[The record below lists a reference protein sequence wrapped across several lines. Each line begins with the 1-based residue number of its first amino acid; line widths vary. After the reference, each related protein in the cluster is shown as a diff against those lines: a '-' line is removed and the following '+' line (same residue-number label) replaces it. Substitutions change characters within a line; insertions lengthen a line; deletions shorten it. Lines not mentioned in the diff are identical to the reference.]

1 MVRPMADPLEYLN
14 LESLARL
21 TNRLQDLIARRL
33 WLKVVVG
40 MVLGIGTGLLL
51 GPEVQLLPTEW
62 SRLIVSWLALPGQLF
77 LALIQMIV
85 IPLVFAS
92 VVRGLTASENMEQL
106 RSMGLRALGFFV
118 ITTVVATVVGIGLA
132 LLLRPGVGMDAE
144 AIQREL
150 GGGVSI
156 SPSEDVA
163 QLPSLGEVP
172 EALTGLLPA
181 NPLAS
186 IAGGDML
193 QIILFAVL
201 MGVALL
207 SMPPD
212 KSAPLYDLL
221 GSLQDV
227 SMTVVKWAMR
237 LAPLAVFGLMAKL
250 TASVGLSTL
259 AGMGAYVGVV
269 LLGLLVLMI
278 GYLVLMWLTDS
289 LSPWRFLQ
297 HTKEL
302 LLLAFSTSSSAAV
315 MPLSIRTVRS
325 FEIRETTARFVIPLG
340 ATINMTGTALYQGV
354 ATVFMAQVFGVDLG
368 PTSLLL
374 VVVTAVAASIGS
386 PATPGV
392 GMVILATVA
401 QSVGIP
407 AAGVVLLIGVDRI
420 LDMSR
425 TVVNVTG
432 DVAACLV
439 LEPGRQGRSIAD
451 KPVPDLGIEE
461 EEAQAEAEQPAEPRT
476 PAPESAEPSPDAT

>member
-1 MVRPMADPLEYLN
+1 MPQPLEFLD
-14 LESLARL
+14 LPSLARL
-21 TNRLQDLIARRL
+21 TNRLQDLIAGRL
-33 WLKVVVG
+33 WLKVLVA
-40 MVLGIGTGLLL
+40 MALGIGTGLLL
-51 GPEVQLLPTEW
+51 GPEVQLLPARI
-62 SRLIVSWLALPGQLF
+62 SRLVVSWLALPGQLF
-77 LALIQMIV
+77 LSLIRMIV

-92 VVRGLTASENMEQL
+92 VVRGLTASEDMNQL
-106 RSMGLRALGFFV
+106 RSMGLRALGFFLL
-118 ITTVVATVVGIGLA
+118 TTVLATGLGIGLA
-132 LLLRPGVGMDAE
+132 LLLQPGAGMNAE
-144 AIQREL
+144 TIIAEL
-150 GGGVSI
+150 GTGAVVTTAETT
-156 SPSEDVA
+156 PS
-163 QLPSLGEVP
+163 LPGLGEVP
-172 EALTGLLPA
+172 AALTGLLPT

-186 IAGGDML
+186 LAGGEML
-193 QIILFAVL
+193 QIILFAVI

-207 SMPPD
+207 SMPTE

-269 LLGLLVLMI
+269 LLGLLILML
-278 GYLVLMWLTDS
+278 GYLLLMWVTDS
-289 LSPWRFLQ
+289 LSPWRFLRQ
-297 HTKEL
+297 AKEL

-315 MPLSIRTVRS
+315 MPLSIRTVLS
-325 FEIRETTARFVIPLG
+325 FNVRETTARFVIPLG

-354 ATVFMAQVFGVDLG
+354 ATVFLAQVFGVDLG
-368 PTSLLL
+368 PSALLL
-374 VVVTAVAASIGS
+374 VTVTAVAASIGS

-407 AAGVVLLIGVDRI
+407 AAGVVLIIGVDRL
-420 LDMSR
+420 LDMAR

-439 LEPGRQGRSIAD
+439 LEPGRQG
-451 KPVPDLGIEE
+451 
-461 EEAQAEAEQPAEPRT
+461 QPLAEPEH
-476 PAPESAEPSPDAT
+476 APSVHGEDDTR